1 MKRKIICDKDTD
13 LNLCT
18 ERIAAVLLLI
28 TSTYNL
34 SGFEF
39 DYQVDFYFEFDV
51 QFEVDT
57 H

>member
-18 ERIAAVLLLI
+18 ERIAVVLLLI

-34 SGFEF
+34 SGFEL
-39 DYQVDFYFEFDV
+39 DYQVDFYFDLDI